1 MNNLFAHPCMSS
13 SPELIR
19 ALQERLG
26 LRAVVDGHRV
36 RLVGTPQWRG
46 RPAPACGTESRNG
59 QAFAQPDRTP
69 LNILCAWPGLGQPN
83 PTGGN
88 DCA

>member
-1 MNNLFAHPCMSS
+1 MNNLYAHPCMTS

-46 RPAPACGTESRNG
+46 RPAPACGAESRNG
-59 QAFAQPDRTP
+59 QAWATPDRIQMNF
-69 LNILCAWPGLGQPN
+69 LWEWPGLGRPN
-83 PTGGN
+83 PIGGN

>member
-1 MNNLFAHPCMSS
+1 MNNLYAHPCMTS

-26 LRAVVDGHRV
+26 LRAVVDGQRV

-46 RPAPACGTESRNG
+46 RPAPACGAESRNG
-59 QAFAQPDRTP
+59 QAFANPDLSRLHILSARPAFRQPS
-69 LNILCAWPGLGQPN
+69 
-83 PTGGN
+83 PTGG
-88 DCA
+88 DECA